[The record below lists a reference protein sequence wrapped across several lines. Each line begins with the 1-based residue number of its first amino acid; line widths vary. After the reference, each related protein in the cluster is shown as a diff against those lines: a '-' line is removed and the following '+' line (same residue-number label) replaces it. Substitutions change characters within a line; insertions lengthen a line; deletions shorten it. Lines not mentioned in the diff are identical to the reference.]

1 MKLSKLFLVALGS
14 VSVLVSCTNDD
25 NPAVDS
31 NTNETNTYEKGVFI
45 LNEGS
50 SGQGSVSFL
59 GNDLSKFTQDVY
71 GAVNPGD
78 LFGQYVQSMFFD
90 GDYAYIIAGGSNKIN
105 VVNRKTFKLV
115 AKIESGLAKPRY
127 GVVKDGKAYVVNAN
141 TYPNFGDPADAI
153 GNTDDYVAV
162 INLAT
167 NSVESTIPL
176 NNTGNRIILENGKL
190 YVSEPYKSTKIL
202 VVNPA
207 TNLLETP
214 IVVGEGADTMEVNN
228 GILYVLKSSYGNPSE
243 IVKVD
248 LLDSSM
254 TNVVFPE
261 SLNDAKN
268 LDIYENKIYYTV
280 DTSVYAM
287 DLTASSASTTA
298 ILSYTSSSAYG
309 KMYGFAVNNGRIFI
323 ADGGDFTANSKA
335 YVYSLNGTLQKQVA
349 VGVGPNGFYFN
360 N

>member
-14 VSVLVSCTNDD
+14 ISVLVSCTNDD
-25 NPAVDS
+25 SPAVEAS
-31 NTNETNTYEKGVFI
+31 TYEKGVFI

-59 GNDLSKFTQDVY
+59 GDDLSNFTQDVY
-71 GAVNPGD
+71 GTVNPGD
-78 LFGQYVQSMFFD
+78 LFGQYMQSMFFD
-90 GDYAYIIAGGSNKIN
+90 GEYAYIIAGGSNKIN
-105 VVNRKTFKLV
+105 VVDRKTFKLV

-141 TYPNFGDPADAI
+141 TYANFGDPADAI

-176 NNTGNRIILENGKL
+176 NNTGNRIISENGKL
-190 YVSEPYKSTKIL
+190 YVSEPYNSTKIL

-207 TNLLETP
+207 TNSLETP
-214 IVVGEGADTMEVNN
+214 IEVGAGADTMEVNN

-243 IVKVD
+243 LVKVD
-248 LLDSSM
+248 LSDSSM

-268 LDIYENKIYYTV
+268 LDVYGNKIYYTV
-280 DTSVYAM
+280 GTSVYAM
-287 DLTASSASTTA
+287 DLTAAEASTTA
-298 ILSYTSSSAYG
+298 ILAYSSTSEYG
-309 KMYGFAVNNGRIFI
+309 KMYGFAVNNDHIFI
-323 ADGGDFTANSKA
+323 ADGGDFRANSKA
-335 YVYSLNGTLQKQVA
+335 YVYSLTGTLQKEVT

>member
-1 MKLSKLFLVALGS
+1 MKFNKFFLVAFAS
-14 VSVLVSCTNDD
+14 ASVLVSCTNDD
-25 NPAVDS
+25 NDAAVDS
-31 NTNETNTYEKGVFI
+31 GAYQNGVFI

-50 SGQGSVSFL
+50 SDQGSVSFL
-59 GNDLSKFTQDVY
+59 GNDLTNFTQDVY
-71 GAVNPGD
+71 GTVNPDD
-78 LFGQYVQSMFFD
+78 LFGQYVQSMFFN

-105 VVNRKTFKLV
+105 VVNRKTFKLI
-115 AKIESGLAKPRY
+115 AKIETGLVAPRY

-141 TYPNFGDPADAI
+141 TYSYANPET

-167 NSVESTIPL
+167 NLVESTIPL
-176 NNTGNRIILENGKL
+176 NATGNRIVLENGKL
-190 YVSEPYKSTKIL
+190 YISEPYNSTNIV

-207 TNLLETP
+207 TNTLETP
-214 IVVGEGADTMEVNN
+214 INVGSDADTMEVNN
-228 GILYVLKSSYGNPSE
+228 GFLYVLRSPYGGPSE
-243 IVKVD
+243 IVKVK
-248 LLDSSM
+248 LSDSSI
-254 TNVVFPE
+254 TNVVFPVE
-261 SLNDAKN
+261 LNNAKN

-287 DLTASSASTTA
+287 DVAASSASTTA
-298 ILSYTSSSAYG
+298 ILSYPSTSAYG

-335 YVYSLNGTLQKQVA
+335 YVYSLTGTLQKEVT

>member
-14 VSVLVSCTNDD
+14 ISVLVSCTNDD
-25 NPAVDS
+25 SPAVES
-31 NTNETNTYEKGVFI
+31 STYENGVFI

-59 GNDLSKFTQDVY
+59 GNDLGNFTQDVY
-71 GAVNPGD
+71 GTVNPGD
-78 LFGQYVQSMFFD
+78 LFGNYVQSMFFY
-90 GDYAYIIAGGSNKIN
+90 GDYAYVIAGGSNKIN

-141 TYPNFGDPADAI
+141 TYADYGAPADAI

-167 NSVESTIPL
+167 NLVEATVPL
-176 NNTGNRIILENGKL
+176 NTTGNRIILENGKL
-190 YVSEPYKSTKIL
+190 YISEPYNSTKIV
-202 VVNPA
+202 VVNPT
-207 TNLLETP
+207 TNTLETP
-214 IVVGEGADTMEVNN
+214 ITVGSGADTMEANN
-228 GILYVLKSSYGNPSE
+228 GILYVLKSFYGNPSE

-248 LLDSSM
+248 LSDSSM

-268 LDIYENKIYYTV
+268 LDVYGNKIYYTV

-287 DLTASSASTTA
+287 DVTASSASATA
-298 ILSYTSSSAYG
+298 VLTYPSTSAYG
-309 KMYGFAVNNGRIFI
+309 KMYGFAVNNDRIFI

-335 YVYSLNGTLQKQVA
+335 YVYSLNGTLQKEVT

>member
-1 MKLSKLFLVALGS
+1 MKFNKFFLVALAS

-25 NPAVDS
+25 NDAVVDS
-31 NTNETNTYEKGVFI
+31 GAYENGVFI

-50 SGQGSVSFL
+50 SDQGSVSFL
-59 GNDLSKFTQDVY
+59 GNDLTNFTQDVY
-71 GAVNPGD
+71 GTVNPGD
-78 LFGQYVQSMFFD
+78 LFGQYVQSMFFN

-115 AKIESGLAKPRY
+115 AKIETGLARPRY
-127 GVVKDGKAYVVNAN
+127 GVTKDGKAYVVNAN
-141 TYPNFGDPADAI
+141 TYSYENPTT

-167 NSVESTIPL
+167 NLVESTIPL
-176 NNTGNRIILENGKL
+176 NATGNRIVLENGKL
-190 YVSEPYKSTKIL
+190 YISEPYNSTNIV

-207 TNLLETP
+207 TNTLEAP
-214 IVVGEGADTMEVNN
+214 INVGSDADTMEVNN
-228 GILYVLKSSYGNPSE
+228 GYLFVLRSPYGGPSE
-243 IVKVD
+243 LVKVK
-248 LLDSSM
+248 LSDSSI
-254 TNVVFPE
+254 TNVVFPAE
-261 SLNDAKN
+261 LNDAKN
-268 LDIYENKIYYTV
+268 LDIYENKAYYTV
-280 DTSVYAM
+280 GTSVYAM
-287 DLTASSASTTA
+287 DVTASSASTTA
-298 ILSYTSSSAYG
+298 ILSYASTSEYG

-335 YVYSLNGTLQKQVA
+335 YVYSLTGTLQKEVT